1 MVRIN
6 SFCILSP
13 IIIFIPDQES
23 SLKSSDSELNNQIEL
38 SKVKAKL
45 LRETNAVEVIEVGF
59 NAYLLDHY

>member
-13 IIIFIPDQES
+13 ILFTPNQAS
-23 SLKSSDSELNNQIEL
+23 SLKSSDLELNNQIEL

-45 LRETNAVEVIEVGF
+45 LKETNAVEDIEVGF
-59 NAYLLDHY
+59 NANLFT